1 MFKFLQAAMS
11 LARKGVKQEDI
22 LKFAKQ
28 EFGEVSDELKNII
41 SRIYSRAK
49 SQGSRIKDQ
58 EKGEVVPLKKKE
70 EGIMS
75 NVTDRLAAEAKKLE
89 QMMKESPSKAFEEM
103 VLKNPARSGGPLDP
117 RKGMVRTGARQFLQK
132 EAREGRL
139 KILDDRERDAITKGY
154 QGGVD
159 PIEVLR
165 KYYGEDALEQIDLV
179 SDELM
184 DAQTYD
190 EVLEI
195 LDKADMK
202 RFKARDIPGYDPNVR
217 NSERIMKELEE
228 KAKGNKAREDSLEDI
243 KNFFKDDDPED
254 FATGGRVG
262 YAFGTGLKL
271 IKLFGS
277 AKKLKKAIKEAVDDL
292 IPSGDPKLDADMAV
306 DNMLETYNI
315 DRDAVDQYDII
326 DAYGKAYDE
335 LKLPIVNQLKNKR
348 KPSVDEEQYYNVRNA
363 VFDEVDVELEKQFP
377 GVTKEIQS
385 SKSVERLKLM
395 EKYPGIDDDLLNKI
409 LIDDNPQRKAEVLAT
424 LDEAFKMLDKGM
436 GPDEILDAVKKTPR
450 TKQAEGGL
458 SYLMGM

>member
-58 EKGEVVPLKKKE
+58 EKGEVVPFKKKKE

-89 QMMKESPSKAFEEM
+89 QMMKDLQPGVSKS
-103 VLKNPARSGGPLDP
+103 PARSGGPLDP

-195 LDKADMK
+195 LNKADMK

-217 NSERIMKELEE
+217 SSERIMKELEE

-262 YAFGTGLKL
+262 YAFGTGKKL
-271 IKLFGS
+271 LKLFGGK
-277 AKKLKKAIKEAVDDL
+277 KKLEKAIKEAVDDL
-292 IPSGDPKLDADMAV
+292 IPTGDPKLDADMAI
-306 DNMLETYNI
+306 DNMLENYNI

-348 KPSVDEEQYYNVRNA
+348 KPSVDEEQYYNVRNS

-395 EKYPGIDDDLLNKI
+395 EKYPGIDEKLL
-409 LIDDNPQRKAEVLAT
+409 DNIINDPDPQHKAEVLAV
-424 LDEAFKMLDKGM
+424 LDEAMTMGQKGM
-436 GPDEILDAVKKTPR
+436 DTEKIIEVLKSTSR

>member
-28 EFGEVSDELKNII
+28 EFGEVSDELKKII
-41 SRIYSRAK
+41 DRIYSRAK
-49 SQGSRIKDQ
+49 SQGSRIKEQ
-58 EKGEVVPLKKKE
+58 KKGEVVPLKKKE

-117 RKGMVRTGARQFLQK
+117 RRGMVRTGARQFLQK

-184 DAQTYD
+184 DAQNYD
-190 EVLEI
+190 EILEI

-306 DNMLETYNI
+306 DNML
-315 DRDAVDQYDII
+315 
-326 DAYGKAYDE
+326 
-335 LKLPIVNQLKNKR
+335 
-348 KPSVDEEQYYNVRNA
+348 
-363 VFDEVDVELEKQFP
+363 
-377 GVTKEIQS
+377 
-385 SKSVERLKLM
+385 
-395 EKYPGIDDDLLNKI
+395 
-409 LIDDNPQRKAEVLAT
+409 
-424 LDEAFKMLDKGM
+424 
-436 GPDEILDAVKKTPR
+436 
-450 TKQAEGGL
+450 
-458 SYLMGM
+458 